1 MGSGGIVDR
10 LSNACLTFLT
20 KPDLSGLQTHYR
32 ELCGY
37 LAKDAEYGFIGGF
50 LLSGCMTHIFVRT
63 LHLRRLVQNALQH
76 RYNLRV
82 SSLYDLNT
90 IASDPAFAVMDE
102 SSKQALNLISY
113 CFDSEQKRTPM
124 FSLVEPV
131 SLLGVPRGRACWCD
145 GRRACRLPSCA
156 SCPFT

>member
-1 MGSGGIVDR
+1 
-10 LSNACLTFLT
+10 
-20 KPDLSGLQTHYR
+20 
-32 ELCGY
+32 
-37 LAKDAEYGFIGGF
+37 
-50 LLSGCMTHIFVRT
+50 MTHIFIRT

-82 SSLYDLNT
+82 SSLYELNT
-90 IASDPAFAVMDE
+90 IASDPAFAAIDE

-131 SLLGVPRGRACWCD
+131 SLLGVPRGQACCCD
-145 GRRACRLPSCA
+145 GRRACRLPCCA